1 MLASSTQFGRKVFVS
16 LCILCFAVF
25 LSPKMVLVDGDTKGK
40 NFCWLTKTVILYHTN
55 PITNPNTN
63 PITRYLS
70 SNVLSSYHKLQLYLT
85 HFLLLSSIYFEFCL
99 ITFWMIRRVPPCICY
114 SVDLSSCVNV
124 PSCYL
129 SVYVTHEIKLWHF
142 KCNNYRLPFQ
152 ILTHLYGNVR
162 ISDMSF

>member
-63 PITRYLS
+63 PSSQDIYHQMCYPLTINCSCIWLIFCYCHQYILS
-70 SNVLSSYHKLQLYLT
+70 SVWLRFEWFEVCHLANAIVSICHYVSTCHHATCLS
-85 HFLLLSSIYFEFCL
+85 
-99 ITFWMIRRVPPCICY
+99 
-114 SVDLSSCVNV
+114 
-124 PSCYL
+124 
-129 SVYVTHEIKLWHF
+129 
-142 KCNNYRLPFQ
+142 
-152 ILTHLYGNVR
+152 
-162 ISDMSF
+162 MSLMK